1 MKNLSLISI
10 ILCFAF
16 SSHAQFG
23 SWGGNQKSKIKGK
36 ITGELIDSLSNQKI
50 GFATVVLMKAGKTKE
65 VNGVLSE
72 DNGKF
77 KMTELK
83 MGKYDAYISFLG
95 YKDKIIRDIEL
106 TGKSPDYNCG
116 RILLTSAD
124 YLLDEVEVTAKRALF
139 ENKVDK
145 LVFNAED
152 DSSITGGDATDVLRK
167 VPTLSVDLEGNV
179 SLRGSQNVR
188 ILINGKP
195 SGMFSSNV
203 ADALKMF
210 PADQIKKVE
219 VITSPGAKYDG
230 EGSAGIINIITKK
243 ENIEGIAGSIS
254 GSVGNRQNNG
264 NLTLNAGKGR
274 FGFSSG
280 GGFYYSNPADAD
292 LCVMR
297 GGENFTYQDEVP
309 CQNQSGLTYSNSGI
323 TTSSRLGFNGSASA
337 FYDFNA
343 YSALNSSF
351 NIRGFTFDTDGESVG
366 SFDALIVQDN
376 SFTRTNTT
384 NTLMSGWD
392 WNTDFTKK
400 FEKSDK
406 QELVFA
412 VQVSTNAQNQDN
424 YVNDIGFISRNE
436 EIQNDGD
443 NLELT
448 GQIDYVQPIGKSNKL
463 EVGVKSV
470 IRDIKSDSEFRPK
483 LEGESDFMIDE
494 SRSFLFNYDQN
505 VYAAYTS
512 YNFFVKKFNLV
523 AGMRFERTEIDGDGA
538 LRDGTV
544 DPETEAVLADFP
556 FSYDNWLP
564 NFAISRSLK
573 NFRTVKLSYSKR
585 IQRPSLYYI
594 NPFRNTTDFANLVI
608 GNPQLSPELTDQVEL
623 SYNTNIKGFTVFSSF
638 YYKYNR
644 DIIEQI
650 AITDN
655 STVLRTSF
663 DNVGTNNSIGTNL
676 FITRTLGLFT
686 IRGGGDIYT
695 YNASGMINGTD
706 FENKALSY
714 RLFTSGEYA
723 FTGTLKA
730 DFFGFFQA
738 PRFTL
743 QGENASFSIMGIGVK
758 KEFKNYSLGIRII
771 EPFAA
776 NKNFDSDITGAD
788 FRQVT
793 QFSIPFRSIG
803 VNFSYKFGKV
813 DFKERKSKIKNSDQ
827 KAGEGEGQGGGG
839 GQGGGMG
846 RG

>member
-1 MKNLSLISI
+1 MKNLILIS
-10 ILCFAF
+10 LLSCLFF
-16 SSHAQFG
+16 SSYGQFG
-23 SWGGNQKSKIKGK
+23 SWGGAQKSKIKGK
-36 ITGELIDSLSNQKI
+36 ITGELVDSISNQSI

-65 VNGVLSE
+65 VNGVLTE

-77 KMTELK
+77 KLADVK
-83 MGKYDAYISFLG
+83 MGKYDAHISFLG
-95 YKDKIIRDIEL
+95 YNEKVIRDIEL
-106 TGKSPDYNCG
+106 TGKSPDHNCG
-116 RILLTSAD
+116 RIMLAPAD
-124 YLLDEVEVTAKRALF
+124 YLLDQVEVTAKRALF

-195 SGMFSSNV
+195 SGMFSNNV

-230 EGSAGIINIITKK
+230 EGSAGIINIITKR
-243 ENIEGIAGSIS
+243 ENIEGIAGSVS
-254 GSVGNRQNNG
+254 GSIGNRQNNG
-264 NLTLNAGKGR
+264 NLNLNAGKGR

-280 GGFYYSNPADAD
+280 GGFYYSTPADAD

-297 GGENFTYQDEVP
+297 GTDDFSYNEDIACQD
-309 CQNQSGLTYSNSGI
+309 QAGLFYSNSGI
-323 TTSSRLGFNGSASA
+323 TNSSRLGFNGSASA

-351 NIRGFTFDTDGESVG
+351 NIRGFTFDTEGESTGYFGNVFAIDPTF
-366 SFDALIVQDN
+366 SR
-376 SFTRTNTT
+376 SNTT
-384 NTLMSGWD
+384 NTLNSGWD

-400 FEKSDK
+400 FEDSDK

-412 VQVSTNAQNQDN
+412 VQVSTNDQDQDN
-424 YVNDIGFISRNE
+424 YVNDIGYITRNE
-436 EIQNDGD
+436 EIQNDGK

-448 GQIDYVQPIGKSNKL
+448 GQIDYVHPIGKSNKL

-470 IRDIKSDSEFRPK
+470 IRDIKSDSEFRP
-483 LEGESDFMIDE
+483 EMDNEFVIDN

-505 VYAAYTS
+505 VYAGYAS

-523 AGMRFERTEIDGDGA
+523 AGLRFERTEIDGDGE
-538 LRDGTV
+538 LRDGSI
-544 DPETEAVLADFP
+544 DPESQAVLAGFP

-573 NFRTVKLSYSKR
+573 NFKTVKLSYSKR

-594 NPFRNTTDFANLVI
+594 NPFRNTTDIANLVI

-623 SYNTNIKGFTVFSSF
+623 SYNTNIKGFTVFSSL
-638 YYKYNR
+638 YYKHND

-650 AITDN
+650 SVTDN
-655 STVLRTSF
+655 ATVLKTSF
-663 DNVGTNNSIGTNL
+663 DNVGVNNSIGINL

-695 YNASGMINGTD
+695 YNASGQINGQD
-706 FENKALSY
+706 FENDALSY

-743 QGENASFSIMGIGVK
+743 QGENASFSIMGIGLK

-776 NKNFDSDITGAD
+776 NKNFDSDITGSD
-788 FRQVT
+788 FRQIT
-793 QFSIPFRSIG
+793 KFSIPFRSFG

-839 GQGGGMG
+839 QGGGMN

>member
-1 MKNLSLISI
+1 MTLSSYG
-10 ILCFAF
+10 
-16 SSHAQFG
+16 QFG
-23 SWGGNQKSKIKGK
+23 SWGGGGQQSKIKGK
-36 ITGELIDSLSNQKI
+36 ITGELVDSLSSQSV
-50 GFATVVLMKAGKTKE
+50 GFATIVLMKAGKTKE

-77 KMTELK
+77 KLAEVK
-83 MGKYDAYISFLG
+83 MGKYDAHISFLG
-95 YKDKIIRDIEL
+95 YNDKIIKDIEL
-106 TGKSPDYNCG
+106 TGKDPDYNCG
-116 RILLTSAD
+116 RILLSPAD
-124 YLLDEVEVTAKRALF
+124 YVLDEVEVTAKRALF

-152 DSSITGGDATDVLRK
+152 DSSISGGDATDVLRK

-243 ENIEGIAGSIS
+243 ENIEGIAGSVS

-264 NLTLNAGKGR
+264 NLSLNAGKGR
-274 FGFSSG
+274 FGFSSS

-297 GGENFTYQDEVP
+297 GTNNFSYDEALA
-309 CQNQSGLTYSNSGI
+309 CQSQSGLTYSNSGI
-323 TTSSRLGFNGSASA
+323 TNSSRLGFNASASA

-343 YSALNSSF
+343 YNALNSSF
-351 NIRGFTFDTDGESVG
+351 NLRGFSFDTDGESTG
-366 SFDALIVQDN
+366 SFPSIVGMN
-376 SFTRTNTT
+376 SAFSRNNTT
-384 NTLMSGWD
+384 NTLNSGYD

-400 FEKSDK
+400 FEASDK

-412 VQVSTNAQNQDN
+412 IQVSSNVMDQDN
-424 YVNDIGFISRNE
+424 FVNDLGFITRNE
-436 EIQNDGD
+436 EIQNNGD

-448 GQIDYVQPIGKSNKL
+448 GQVDYVQPIGKSNKL
-463 EVGVKSV
+463 EVGIKSV

-483 LEGESDFMIDE
+483 LEGQADFTVDD

-505 VYAAYTS
+505 VYSAYVS
-512 YNFFVKKFNLV
+512 YNFFIKKFNLV
-523 AGMRFERTEIDGDGA
+523 TGLRFERTEIDGSGA
-538 LRDGTV
+538 LRDGSIDT
-544 DPETEAVLADFP
+544 ETQAVLAGFP

-573 NFRTVKLSYSKR
+573 NFRTIKLSYSKR

-623 SYNTNIKGFTVFSSF
+623 SYNTSILGFTVFSSL
-638 YYKYNR
+638 YYKYNT

-650 AITDN
+650 STTDSN
-655 STVLRTSF
+655 SVLRTSF
-663 DNVGTNNSIGTNL
+663 GNVGTNNSIGTNL
-676 FITRTLGLFT
+676 FITRTLGVFT

-695 YNASGMINGTD
+695 YNASGTINGKEFD
-706 FENKALSY
+706 NQALSY
-714 RLFTSGEYA
+714 RLFTGGEYA
-723 FTGTLKA
+723 FSGTFKA

-743 QGENASFSIMGIGVK
+743 QGENASFSIMGIGFK

-813 DFKERKSKIKNSDQ
+813 DFKERKSKIKNADQ

-839 GQGGGMG
+839 GQGGGMS